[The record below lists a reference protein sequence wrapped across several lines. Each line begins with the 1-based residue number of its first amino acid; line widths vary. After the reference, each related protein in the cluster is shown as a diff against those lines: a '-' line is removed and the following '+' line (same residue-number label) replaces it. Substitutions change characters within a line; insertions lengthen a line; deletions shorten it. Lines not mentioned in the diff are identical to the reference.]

1 MKLEKIII
9 FYPSFERG
17 GVELILANLINFFLK
32 KKVCICLIS
41 SNFNKKIIKKS
52 RLFTLKEHKD
62 QNINFINNRITN
74 SLYGVKHY

>member
-41 SNFNKKIIKKS
+41 SNFNKKILVGEPSKNTIV
-52 RLFTLKEHKD
+52 FM
-62 QNINFINNRITN
+62 F
-74 SLYGVKHY
+74 YFW